1 MNIMTGLM
9 LAEEEAGWLAQIWEG
24 ISNLPGIIWYG
35 ITDGIGS
42 VLFWIVRM
50 GVWVVN
56 ICETFARKLVGL
68 DTYYY
73 NGQLIDANTS
83 SGTTITNDILEV
95 LVRSDVVR
103 NLFLSLLALAIV
115 LLIIVTF
122 VSVWKTEWNFEKD
135 GNSKS
140 KVINAAFKAL
150 FNLIAVPVIA
160 FFGIIVGNALL
171 RAIDGVT
178 SGNAE
183 RNMGTLI
190 MTSLMTEDCVRVST
204 GDVRSQALID
214 ANLGTFEYNG
224 ETVQGFMELFVKSGT
239 GEIDSQAILNAFN
252 SGQTI
257 KWNIIQNYRFN
268 KPDAKWAFN
277 GYIDNV
283 NNKIDKCVQT
293 QTDFVFTFYPGT
305 GGSST
310 DPLLKLMFDSWGIN
324 YFVGYMIMYFMISS
338 MLKITFAIV
347 KRLFYTVILFV
358 VCPPIIAL
366 APLNPKPFEEWKK
379 IFISYLCCAYVTIA
393 IYNIFLTIYPLFEG
407 ISLIGETG
415 FERFFE
421 KMLFI
426 AVGLITINDLS
437 GEIAK
442 ALGVGELYS
451 NSVDKNGK
459 SLWSGAFKTAGSG
472 FKPITDIGKAT
483 GKAIQY
489 GNIQKYAGANAM
501 WKQMGE
507 DAKNSILGKKNKDG
521 VREGGL
527 FGKGTLLGSA
537 REGSGF
543 DKALS
548 PYLKTQQFRDE
559 NMVGAT
565 KKAYQEAEEH
575 AQKSFIESYNNYAK
589 SHGLDEINPKD
600 KNAYEKAKS
609 AFGESGLY
617 DIEKEKQEKYNEA
630 QKTVAQ
636 LSRIK
641 AKDRT
646 KEQNEQLKAARQA
659 MKDNAFDELD
669 LLSKY
674 VKESKPTSDAL
685 KDPEALRNSSAT
697 ALIRNK
703 NGLTENPQAVEAAKD
718 ALTRQSAQI
727 DAEQNAEMEK
737 ILSEHEKA
745 IETAI
750 STSSNDALKEQA
762 AEIKKIRQNALEEKD
777 IKRLEKMLE
786 DINSKLKK

>member
-73 NGQLIDANTS
+73 NGQLIDANTN

-324 YFVGYMIMYFMISS
+324 YFVGYIIMYFMISS

-407 ISLIGETG
+407 ISLIGGTG

-451 NSVDKNGK
+451 SSVDKNGK

-507 DAKNSILGKKNKDG
+507 DAKGAILGD
-521 VREGGL
+521 GGL
-527 FGKGTLLGSA
+527 LGKGSLLGNA
-537 REGSGF
+537 REGSGI

-548 PYLKTQQFRDE
+548 PYRQTQQFRNK
-559 NMVGAT
+559 NMVDDTEAAYKDARNNAESSFVTEYNRYAKAT
-565 KKAYQEAEEH
+565 GKAQIDPEDKHAYEI
-575 AQKSFIESYNNYAK
+575 AQKEFEESNPWAK
-589 SHGLDEINPKD
+589 
-600 KNAYEKAKS
+600 
-609 AFGESGLY
+609 
-617 DIEKEKQEKYNEA
+617 KEKYDEAAKIVNEISKIDNSSRTDE
-630 QKTVAQ
+630 QKKQ
-636 LSRIK
+636 LS
-641 AKDRT
+641 D
-646 KEQNEQLKAARQA
+646 ARKA
-659 MKDNAFDELD
+659 MKENSVDETELLRAQIANNAL
-669 LLSKY
+669 
-674 VKESKPTSDAL
+674 SDA
-685 KDPEALRNSSAT
+685 KALNNSSAA

-703 NGLTENPQAVEAAKD
+703 NGATENPQAIEAAQE
-718 ALTRQSAQI
+718 ALTKQSARL
-727 DAEQNAEMEK
+727 DAKQHAQMDK
-737 ILSEHEKA
+737 SLSEHERA
-745 IETAI
+745 VQTAI
-750 STSSNDALKEQA
+750 KDSNNKALKQQMNDL
-762 AEIKKIRQNALEEKD
+762 KKIRKEAVEKED
-777 IKRLEKMLE
+777 IKRLETMLE
-786 DINSKLKK
+786 QIKSALKK

>member
-9 LAEEEAGWLAQIWEG
+9 LAEVWDGFIWLGNVIA
-24 ISNLPGIIWYG
+24 
-35 ITDGIGS
+35 DGIGS

-73 NGQLIDANTS
+73 NGQLIDANTN

-190 MTSLMTEDCVRVST
+190 MTSLMTEDCIRASV
-204 GDVRSQALID
+204 GDSRSQALIN

-268 KPDAKWAFN
+268 KPDWKWGFD
-277 GYIDNV
+277 GYIDHV
-283 NNKIDKCVQT
+283 NNKIEKCVQT

-407 ISLIGETG
+407 ISLIGGTG

-451 NSVDKNGK
+451 SSVDKNGK

-507 DAKNSILGKKNKDG
+507 DAKDSILGKKNKDG

-527 FGKGTLLGSA
+527 LGKGTLLGSA
-537 REGSGF
+537 RDGSGF

-548 PYLKTQQFRDE
+548 PYLKTKQFRDE

-565 KKAYQEAEEH
+565 EKAYSEAEEH
-575 AQKSFIESYNNYAK
+575 AQKSFIESYNDYAK
-589 SHGLDEINPKD
+589 ANNKKMID
-600 KNAYEKAKS
+600 AKS
-609 AFGESGLY
+609 EDAFKEAKAAFDADDLRKSADDVEARKERY
-617 DIEKEKQEKYNEA
+617 DEA
-630 QKTVAQ
+630 KKTFDK
-636 LSRIK
+636 LMKIK
-641 AKDRT
+641 PKRRT
-646 KEQNEQLKAARQA
+646 KQQREQLADANKIMNDNIFKDEELKLVA
-659 MKDNAFDELD
+659 MRNDLDNA
-669 LLSKY
+669 
-674 VKESKPTSDAL
+674 
-685 KDPEALRNSSAT
+685 EALRNSSAT

-703 NGLTENPQAVEAAKD
+703 NGLIENPQAVEAAKD

>member
-1 MNIMTGLM
+1 M

-73 NGQLIDANTS
+73 NGQLIDANTN

-324 YFVGYMIMYFMISS
+324 YFVGYIIMYFMISS

-407 ISLIGETG
+407 ISLIGGTG

-451 NSVDKNGK
+451 SSVDKNGK

-507 DAKNSILGKKNKDG
+507 DAKGAILGD
-521 VREGGL
+521 GGL
-527 FGKGTLLGSA
+527 LGKGSLLGNA
-537 REGSGF
+537 REGSGI

-548 PYLKTQQFRDE
+548 PYRQTQQFRDK
-559 NMVGAT
+559 NMVDDTEAAYKDARNNAESSFVTEYNRYAKAT
-565 KKAYQEAEEH
+565 GKAQIDPEDKHAYEI
-575 AQKSFIESYNNYAK
+575 AQKEFEESNPWAK
-589 SHGLDEINPKD
+589 
-600 KNAYEKAKS
+600 
-609 AFGESGLY
+609 
-617 DIEKEKQEKYNEA
+617 KEKYDEAAKIVNEISKIDNSSRTDE
-630 QKTVAQ
+630 QKKQ
-636 LSRIK
+636 LS
-641 AKDRT
+641 D
-646 KEQNEQLKAARQA
+646 ARKA
-659 MKDNAFDELD
+659 MKENSVDETELLRAQIANNAL
-669 LLSKY
+669 
-674 VKESKPTSDAL
+674 SDA
-685 KDPEALRNSSAT
+685 KALNNSSAA

-703 NGLTENPQAVEAAKD
+703 NGATENPQAIEAAQD
-718 ALTRQSAQI
+718 ALTKQSARL
-727 DAEQNAEMEK
+727 DAKQHAQMDK
-737 ILSEHEKA
+737 SLSEHERA
-745 IETAI
+745 VQTAI
-750 STSSNDALKEQA
+750 KDSNNKALKQQMNDL
-762 AEIKKIRQNALEEKD
+762 KKIRKEAVEKED
-777 IKRLEKMLE
+777 IKRLETMLE
-786 DINSKLKK
+786 QIKSALKK

>member
-9 LAEEEAGWLAQIWEG
+9 LAEVWDGFIWLGNVIA
-24 ISNLPGIIWYG
+24 
-35 ITDGIGS
+35 DGIGS

-73 NGQLIDANTS
+73 NGQLIDANTN

-190 MTSLMTEDCVRVST
+190 MTSLMTEDCIRASV
-204 GDVRSQALID
+204 GDSRSQALIN

-268 KPDAKWAFN
+268 KPDWKWGFD
-277 GYIDNV
+277 GYIDHV
-283 NNKIDKCVQT
+283 NNKIEKCVQT

-324 YFVGYMIMYFMISS
+324 YFVGYIIMYFMISS

-451 NSVDKNGK
+451 SSVDKNGK

-507 DAKNSILGKKNKDG
+507 DAKDSILGKKNKDG

-527 FGKGTLLGSA
+527 LGKGTLLGSA
-537 REGSGF
+537 RDGSGF

-548 PYLKTQQFRDE
+548 PYLKTKQFRDE

-565 KKAYQEAEEH
+565 EKAYSEAEEH
-575 AQKSFIESYNNYAK
+575 AQKSFIESYNDYAK
-589 SHGLDEINPKD
+589 ANNKKMID
-600 KNAYEKAKS
+600 AKS
-609 AFGESGLY
+609 EDAFKEAKAAFDADDLRKSADDVEARKERY
-617 DIEKEKQEKYNEA
+617 DEA
-630 QKTVAQ
+630 KKTFDK
-636 LSRIK
+636 LMKIK
-641 AKDRT
+641 PKRRT
-646 KEQNEQLKAARQA
+646 KQQREQLADANKIMNDNIFKDEELKLVA
-659 MKDNAFDELD
+659 MRNDLDNA
-669 LLSKY
+669 
-674 VKESKPTSDAL
+674 
-685 KDPEALRNSSAT
+685 EALRNSSAT
-697 ALIRNK
+697 ALIRSK

>member
-73 NGQLIDANTS
+73 NGQLIDANTN

-324 YFVGYMIMYFMISS
+324 YFVGYIIMYFMISS

-407 ISLIGETG
+407 ISLIGGTG

-451 NSVDKNGK
+451 SSVDKNGK

-507 DAKNSILGKKNKDG
+507 DAKGAILGD
-521 VREGGL
+521 GGL
-527 FGKGTLLGSA
+527 LGKGSLLGNA
-537 REGSGF
+537 REGSGI

-548 PYLKTQQFRDE
+548 PYRQTQQFRDK
-559 NMVGAT
+559 NMVDDTEAAYKDARNNAESSFVT
-565 KKAYQEAEEH
+565 AYNHYAKASGKAQIDPEDKHAYEI
-575 AQKSFIESYNNYAK
+575 AQKEFEESNPWAK
-589 SHGLDEINPKD
+589 
-600 KNAYEKAKS
+600 
-609 AFGESGLY
+609 
-617 DIEKEKQEKYNEA
+617 KEKYDEAAKIVNEISKIDNSSRTDE
-630 QKTVAQ
+630 QKKQ
-636 LSRIK
+636 LS
-641 AKDRT
+641 D
-646 KEQNEQLKAARQA
+646 ARKA
-659 MKDNAFDELD
+659 MKENSVDETELLRAQNANNAL
-669 LLSKY
+669 
-674 VKESKPTSDAL
+674 SDA
-685 KDPEALRNSSAT
+685 KALNNSSAA

-703 NGLTENPQAVEAAKD
+703 NGATENPQAIEAAQD
-718 ALTRQSAQI
+718 ALTKQSARL
-727 DAEQNAEMEK
+727 DAKQHAQMDK
-737 ILSEHEKA
+737 SLSEHERA
-745 IETAI
+745 VQTAI
-750 STSSNDALKEQA
+750 KDSNNKALKQQMNDL
-762 AEIKKIRQNALEEKD
+762 KKIRKEAVEKED
-777 IKRLEKMLE
+777 IKRLETMLE
-786 DINSKLKK
+786 QIKSALKK

>member
-73 NGQLIDANTS
+73 NGQLIDANTN

-324 YFVGYMIMYFMISS
+324 YFVGYIIMYFMISS

-407 ISLIGETG
+407 ISLIGGTG

-451 NSVDKNGK
+451 SSVDKNGK

-507 DAKNSILGKKNKDG
+507 DAKGAILGD
-521 VREGGL
+521 GGL
-527 FGKGTLLGSA
+527 LGKGSLLGNA
-537 REGSGF
+537 REGSGI

-548 PYLKTQQFRDE
+548 PYRQTQQFRDK
-559 NMVGAT
+559 NMVDDTEAAYKDARNNAESSFVTEYNRYAKAT
-565 KKAYQEAEEH
+565 GKAQIDPEDKHAYEI
-575 AQKSFIESYNNYAK
+575 AQKEFEESNPWAK
-589 SHGLDEINPKD
+589 
-600 KNAYEKAKS
+600 
-609 AFGESGLY
+609 
-617 DIEKEKQEKYNEA
+617 KEKYDEAAKIVNEISKIDNSSRTDE
-630 QKTVAQ
+630 QKKQ
-636 LSRIK
+636 LS
-641 AKDRT
+641 D
-646 KEQNEQLKAARQA
+646 ARKA
-659 MKDNAFDELD
+659 MKENSVDETELLRAQIANNAL
-669 LLSKY
+669 
-674 VKESKPTSDAL
+674 SDA
-685 KDPEALRNSSAT
+685 KALNNSSAA

-703 NGLTENPQAVEAAKD
+703 NGATENPQAIEAAQD
-718 ALTRQSAQI
+718 ALTKQSARL
-727 DAEQNAEMEK
+727 DAKQHAQMDK
-737 ILSEHEKA
+737 SLSEHERA
-745 IETAI
+745 VQTAI
-750 STSSNDALKEQA
+750 KDSNNKALKQQMNDL
-762 AEIKKIRQNALEEKD
+762 KKIRKEAVEKED
-777 IKRLEKMLE
+777 IKRLETMLE
-786 DINSKLKK
+786 QIKSALKK

>member
-73 NGQLIDANTS
+73 NGQLIDANTN

-324 YFVGYMIMYFMISS
+324 YFVGYIIMYFMISS

-407 ISLIGETG
+407 ISLIGGTG

-451 NSVDKNGK
+451 SSVDKNGK

-507 DAKNSILGKKNKDG
+507 DAKGAILGD
-521 VREGGL
+521 GGL
-527 FGKGTLLGSA
+527 LGKGSLLGNA
-537 REGSGF
+537 REGSGI

-548 PYLKTQQFRDE
+548 PYRQTQQFRDK
-559 NMVGAT
+559 NMVDDTEAAYKDARNNAESSFVTEYNRYAKAT
-565 KKAYQEAEEH
+565 GKAQIDPEDKHAYEI
-575 AQKSFIESYNNYAK
+575 AQKEFEESNPWAK
-589 SHGLDEINPKD
+589 
-600 KNAYEKAKS
+600 
-609 AFGESGLY
+609 
-617 DIEKEKQEKYNEA
+617 KEKYDEAAKIVNEISKIDNSSRTDE
-630 QKTVAQ
+630 QKKQ
-636 LSRIK
+636 LS
-641 AKDRT
+641 D
-646 KEQNEQLKAARQA
+646 ARKA
-659 MKDNAFDELD
+659 MKENSVDETELLRAQNANNAL
-669 LLSKY
+669 
-674 VKESKPTSDAL
+674 SDA
-685 KDPEALRNSSAT
+685 KALNNSSAA

-703 NGLTENPQAVEAAKD
+703 NGATENPQAIEAAQD
-718 ALTRQSAQI
+718 ALTKQSARL
-727 DAEQNAEMEK
+727 DAKQHAQMDK
-737 ILSEHEKA
+737 SLSEHERA
-745 IETAI
+745 VQTAI
-750 STSSNDALKEQA
+750 KDSNNKALKQQMNDL
-762 AEIKKIRQNALEEKD
+762 KKIRKEAVEKED
-777 IKRLEKMLE
+777 IKRLETMLE
-786 DINSKLKK
+786 QIKSALKK

>member
-9 LAEEEAGWLAQIWEG
+9 LAEVWDGFIWLGNVIA
-24 ISNLPGIIWYG
+24 
-35 ITDGIGS
+35 DGIGS

-56 ICETFARKLVGL
+56 ICETFARKLVAL

-73 NGQLIDANTS
+73 NGQLIDANTN

-451 NSVDKNGK
+451 SSVDKNGK

-507 DAKNSILGKKNKDG
+507 DAKDSILGKKNKDG

-527 FGKGTLLGSA
+527 LGKGTLLGSA
-537 REGSGF
+537 RDGSGF

-548 PYLKTQQFRDE
+548 PYLKTKQFRDE

-565 KKAYQEAEEH
+565 EKAYSEAEEH
-575 AQKSFIESYNNYAK
+575 AQKSFIESYNDYAK
-589 SHGLDEINPKD
+589 ANNKKMID
-600 KNAYEKAKS
+600 AKS
-609 AFGESGLY
+609 EDAFKEAKAAFDADDLRKSAD
-617 DIEKEKQEKYNEA
+617 DIEARKERYDEA
-630 QKTVAQ
+630 KKTFDK
-636 LSRIK
+636 LMKIK
-641 AKDRT
+641 PKRRT
-646 KEQNEQLKAARQA
+646 KQQREQLADANKIMNDNIFKDEELKLVA
-659 MKDNAFDELD
+659 MRNDLDNA
-669 LLSKY
+669 
-674 VKESKPTSDAL
+674 
-685 KDPEALRNSSAT
+685 EALRNSSAT

-703 NGLTENPQAVEAAKD
+703 NGLIENPQAVEAAKD

>member
-9 LAEEEAGWLAQIWEG
+9 LAEVWDGFIWLGNVIA
-24 ISNLPGIIWYG
+24 
-35 ITDGIGS
+35 DGIGS

-73 NGQLIDANTS
+73 NGQLIDANTN

-122 VSVWKTEWNFEKD
+122 VSVWKTEWNFEKE

-190 MTSLMTEDCVRVST
+190 MTSLMTEDCIRASV
-204 GDVRSQALID
+204 GDSRSQALIN

-268 KPDAKWAFN
+268 KPDRKWGFD
-277 GYIDNV
+277 GYIDHV
-283 NNKIDKCVQT
+283 NNKIEKCVQT

-451 NSVDKNGK
+451 SSVDKNGK

-507 DAKNSILGKKNKDG
+507 DAKDSILGKKNKDG

-527 FGKGTLLGSA
+527 LGKDTLLGSA
-537 REGSGF
+537 RDGSGF

-548 PYLKTQQFRDE
+548 PYLKTKQFRDE

-565 KKAYQEAEEH
+565 EKAYSEAEEH
-575 AQKSFIESYNNYAK
+575 AQKSFIESYNDYAK
-589 SHGLDEINPKD
+589 ANNKKMID
-600 KNAYEKAKS
+600 AKS
-609 AFGESGLY
+609 EDAFKEAKAAFDADDLRKSADDVEARKERY
-617 DIEKEKQEKYNEA
+617 DEA
-630 QKTVAQ
+630 KKTFDK
-636 LSRIK
+636 LMKIK
-641 AKDRT
+641 PKRRT
-646 KEQNEQLKAARQA
+646 KQQREQLADANKIMNDNIFKDEELKLVA
-659 MKDNAFDELD
+659 MRNDLDNA
-669 LLSKY
+669 
-674 VKESKPTSDAL
+674 
-685 KDPEALRNSSAT
+685 EALRNSSAT

-703 NGLTENPQAVEAAKD
+703 NGLIENPQAVEAAKD

>member
-73 NGQLIDANTS
+73 NGQLIDANTN

-277 GYIDNV
+277 VYIDNF

-324 YFVGYMIMYFMISS
+324 YFVGYIIMYFMISS

-407 ISLIGETG
+407 ISLIGGTG

-451 NSVDKNGK
+451 SSVDKNGK

-507 DAKNSILGKKNKDG
+507 DAKGAILGD
-521 VREGGL
+521 GGL
-527 FGKGTLLGSA
+527 LGKGSLLGNA
-537 REGSGF
+537 REGSGI

-548 PYLKTQQFRDE
+548 PYRQTQQFRDK
-559 NMVGAT
+559 NMVDDTEAAYKDARNNAESSFVTEYNRYAKAT
-565 KKAYQEAEEH
+565 GKAQIDPEDKHAYEI
-575 AQKSFIESYNNYAK
+575 AQKEFEESNPWAK
-589 SHGLDEINPKD
+589 
-600 KNAYEKAKS
+600 
-609 AFGESGLY
+609 
-617 DIEKEKQEKYNEA
+617 KEKYDEAAKIVNEISKIDNSSRTDE
-630 QKTVAQ
+630 QKKQ
-636 LSRIK
+636 LS
-641 AKDRT
+641 D
-646 KEQNEQLKAARQA
+646 ARKA
-659 MKDNAFDELD
+659 MKENSVDETELLRAQNANNAL
-669 LLSKY
+669 
-674 VKESKPTSDAL
+674 SDA
-685 KDPEALRNSSAT
+685 KALNNSSAA

-703 NGLTENPQAVEAAKD
+703 NGATENPQAIEAAQD
-718 ALTRQSAQI
+718 ALTKQSARL
-727 DAEQNAEMEK
+727 DAKQHAQMDK
-737 ILSEHEKA
+737 SLSEHERA
-745 IETAI
+745 VQTAI
-750 STSSNDALKEQA
+750 KDSNNKALKQQMNDL
-762 AEIKKIRQNALEEKD
+762 KKIRKEAVEKED
-777 IKRLEKMLE
+777 IKRLETMLE
-786 DINSKLKK
+786 QIKSALKK

>member
-9 LAEEEAGWLAQIWEG
+9 LAEVWDGFIWLGNVIA
-24 ISNLPGIIWYG
+24 
-35 ITDGIGS
+35 DGIGS

-73 NGQLIDANTS
+73 NGQLIDANTN

-190 MTSLMTEDCVRVST
+190 MTSLMTEDCIRASV
-204 GDVRSQALID
+204 GDSRSQALIN

-268 KPDAKWAFN
+268 KPDRKWGFD
-277 GYIDNV
+277 GYIDHV
-283 NNKIDKCVQT
+283 NNKIEKCVQT

-451 NSVDKNGK
+451 SSVDKNGK

-507 DAKNSILGKKNKDG
+507 DAKDSILGKKNKDG

-527 FGKGTLLGSA
+527 LGKGTLLGSA
-537 REGSGF
+537 RDGSGF

-548 PYLKTQQFRDE
+548 PYLKTKQFRDE

-565 KKAYQEAEEH
+565 EKAYSEAEEH
-575 AQKSFIESYNNYAK
+575 AQKSFIESYNDYAK
-589 SHGLDEINPKD
+589 ANNKKMID
-600 KNAYEKAKS
+600 AKS
-609 AFGESGLY
+609 EDAFKEAKAAFDADDLRKSADDVEARKERY
-617 DIEKEKQEKYNEA
+617 DEA
-630 QKTVAQ
+630 KKTFDK
-636 LSRIK
+636 LMKIK
-641 AKDRT
+641 PKRRT
-646 KEQNEQLKAARQA
+646 KQQREQLADANKIMNDNIFKDEELKLVA
-659 MKDNAFDELD
+659 MRNDLDNA
-669 LLSKY
+669 
-674 VKESKPTSDAL
+674 
-685 KDPEALRNSSAT
+685 EALRNSSAT
-697 ALIRNK
+697 ALIRSK